1 MGKRVVIAEDEAII
15 RLDLKEIL
23 EAEGY
28 EVVGE
33 TGRGDEAVELV
44 AQHQPDLAILD
55 IKMPG
60 IDGIEAARRIS
71 AEHRVA
77 VLILTAFSQ
86 RNLIEEAR
94 DAGVAAYLVKPFQRG
109 ELVPA
114 IDVAAARFEEYR
126 AIEDEHTRLSE
137 EVPTHEDKLETRQLV
152 DRAKGVL
159 MDDHGMAEAE
169 AFSFIQRTAMDRRAR
184 MQAGGPGDHRRD
196 PHPLSRPTGGAGTGR
211 RRSRSALGSE
221 AVATRS
227 RRGALYLLD
236 GNSLVFRAFF
246 ALPIDLATKAGP
258 GHQRRARLHL
268 DAGHAA
274 ARQRARAASAVAFDR
289 PEPTFRDD
297 IVEEYKGNRPETPDL
312 LVPQFALVRDG
323 ARRPR
328 ASSWSRSPAT
338 RPTTSSPPWPPRRAT
353 PGATWWW

>member
-44 AQHQPDLAILD
+44 ARHQPDIAILD

-71 AEHRVA
+71 ADHRVA

-94 DAGVAAYLVKPFQRG
+94 DAGVAAYLVKPFQSG

-114 IDVAAARFEEYR
+114 IAVATARFEEYR

-137 EVPTHEDKLETRQLV
+137 DVPTHEDKLKTRQMV
-152 DRAKGVL
+152 DRAKAVL
-159 MDDHGMAEAE
+159 MDGHGMAEDV

-184 MQAGGPGDHRRD
+184 MQVGGPGDHRRD
-196 PHPLSRPTGGAGTGR
+196 PHP
-211 RRSRSALGSE
+211 
-221 AVATRS
+221 
-227 RRGALYLLD
+227 RG
-236 GNSLVFRAFF
+236 
-246 ALPIDLATKAGP
+246 
-258 GHQRRARLHL
+258 
-268 DAGHAA
+268 
-274 ARQRARAASAVAFDR
+274 
-289 PEPTFRDD
+289 
-297 IVEEYKGNRPETPDL
+297 PD
-312 LVPQFALVRDG
+312 
-323 ARRPR
+323 
-328 ASSWSRSPAT
+328 S
-338 RPTTSSPPWPPRRAT
+338 
-353 PGATWWW
+353 